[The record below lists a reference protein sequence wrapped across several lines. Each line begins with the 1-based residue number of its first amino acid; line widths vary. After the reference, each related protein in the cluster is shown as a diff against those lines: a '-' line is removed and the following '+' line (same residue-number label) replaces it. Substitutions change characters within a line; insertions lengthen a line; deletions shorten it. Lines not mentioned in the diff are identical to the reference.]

1 MVGLCCKLYCALQE
15 WASGRLVGRNF
26 DEATYKPLYQRL
38 LRQLKETSAGSD
50 EEKRNEQEETVH
62 QISEYCM

>member
-1 MVGLCCKLYCALQE
+1 MVGLCKLYCALQE

-26 DEATYKPLYQRL
+26 DEATYKPLYHRL
-38 LRQLKETSAGSD
+38 LRQLKETSTGPD
-50 EEKRNEQEETVH
+50 EEKRNEQKETMD

>member
-1 MVGLCCKLYCALQE
+1 MVDLLCKLYCALQE

-26 DEATYKPLYQRL
+26 DEATYKPLYHRL
-38 LRQLKETSAGSD
+38 LRQLKETSVGPD
-50 EEKRNEQEETVH
+50 EEKRNEQEETLH

>member
-1 MVGLCCKLYCALQE
+1 MVGFFCKLYCALQE

-26 DEATYKPLYQRL
+26 DEATYKPLYYRL
-38 LRQLKETSAGSD
+38 LRQLKETSTGPN
-50 EEKRNEQEETVH
+50 EEKRNEQKETMD